1 MLCRLI
7 ARCVVYPS
15 TRVLSPT
22 VPLPAHFITRKSSR
36 PRTFEI
42 RTYSTMHSPPFVGAI
57 DQGTSS
63 TRFILF
69 DVNGKIVLS
78 HQEEFE
84 QKYPEPG
91 WVEQDPLLILKTVT
105 SCIDNVYK
113 QFEEKKVGQKSD
125 IKAVGIT
132 NQRETTVL
140 WDKETGKP
148 LYNAIIW
155 SDGRTKSTCDKL
167 LEKCKGNK
175 DVLRDKTGLPI
186 STYFSGIKFRWML
199 DNVPEVKKRCD
210 EGKALF
216 GTIDTWLIWNL
227 TGGVGKGIHVTDV
240 TNASR
245 TLMMDLKTC
254 KWDPELCK
262 FLEVPSNLLPEIK
275 SSSEIYGEL
284 ADGPLAGIPIAGD
297 LGDQQGAVVGQGCFK
312 VGEAKST
319 YGTGCFMLYNTGE
332 TIVHSDHG
340 LLTTVAYQL
349 GPKAKPVYALEGSVA
364 VAGSAIKWLRD
375 NLGIIQKASDMDE
388 LAATVPDTAGA
399 YFVPAFSGLFAP
411 YWKDNARGVLVGI
424 TQFVTKAHIARAT
437 LEAIAFQA
445 KEVLDAMHNDAHT
458 PLSTLK
464 VDGGVTNSKLM
475 LQIQADLLGIPVVQP
490 KSIETTSFGTA
501 YAAGLAV
508 GVWKEIPEQEGA
520 VEYKPT
526 IGEEEREK
534 RLASWKKAVE
544 RTLDWV

>member
-1 MLCRLI
+1 M
-7 ARCVVYPS
+7 
-15 TRVLSPT
+15 
-22 VPLPAHFITRKSSR
+22 
-36 PRTFEI
+36 
-42 RTYSTMHSPPFVGAI
+42 TYSPPFVGSI

-69 DVNGKIVLS
+69 DTTGKIVLS
-78 HQEEFE
+78 HQVEFE

-91 WVEQDPLLILKTVT
+91 WVEQDPLLILSTVRT
-105 SCIDNVYK
+105 CVDEVYK
-113 QFEEKKVGQKSD
+113 QYEAKKIGSKED

-132 NQRETTVL
+132 NQRESTVL
-140 WDKETGKP
+140 WDKTTGKP

-155 SDGRTKSTCDKL
+155 SDGRTQTTCAKL
-167 LEKCKGNK
+167 LEKANGDR
-175 DVLRDKTGLPI
+175 DVMREKTGLPI

-199 DNVPEVKKRCD
+199 DNVPEVKKACD
-210 EGKALF
+210 ENRALF
-216 GTIDTWLIWNL
+216 GTIDTWLVWNL
-227 TGGVGKGIHVTDV
+227 TGGVGKGLHITDV

-245 TLMMDLKTC
+245 TMMMDIRSL

-262 FLEVPSNLLPEIK
+262 FLGVPDNLLPEIK
-275 SSSEIYGEL
+275 SSSEVYGNLTE
-284 ADGPLAGIPIAGD
+284 GPLIGIPIAGI
-297 LGDQQGAVVGQGCFK
+297 LGDQQAAVVGQGCFQ

-332 TIVHSDHG
+332 HIVNSTHG

-349 GPKAKPVYALEGSVA
+349 GPNAKPIYALEGSVA

-375 NLGIIQKASDMDE
+375 NLGIIQKASDMDV
-388 LAATVPDTAGA
+388 LASSVPDTGGA

-424 TQFVTKAHIARAT
+424 TQFITKAHIARAT

-445 KEVLDAMHNDAHT
+445 KEVLDAMHNDAKS
-458 PLSTLK
+458 PLTKLK
-464 VDGGVTNSKLM
+464 VDGGVTNSLLM
-475 LQIQADLLGIPVVQP
+475 LQIQADLLGIPVIQP
-490 KSIETTSFGTA
+490 KSIETTSFGAA

-508 GVWKEIPEQEGA
+508 GVWTQIPDQEGA
-520 VEYKPT
+520 VEYNPT
-526 IGEEEREK
+526 ILEEERSE
-534 RLASWKKAVE
+534 RLSSWKKAVQ

>member
-1 MLCRLI
+1 MTK
-7 ARCVVYPS
+7 Y
-15 TRVLSPT
+15 
-22 VPLPAHFITRKSSR
+22 
-36 PRTFEI
+36 
-42 RTYSTMHSPPFVGAI
+42 SPPFVGAI

-69 DVNGKIVLS
+69 DVSGKIVLS

-91 WVEQDPLLILKTVT
+91 WVEQDPVLILKTVNT
-105 SCIDNVYK
+105 CIENVYK
-113 QFEEKKVGQKSD
+113 QFEEKKVGKKSD
-125 IKAVGIT
+125 IKAIGIT

-140 WDKETGKP
+140 WDKDTGKP

-155 SDGRTKSTCDKL
+155 SDGRTQSTCAKL
-167 LEKCKGNK
+167 LEKCNGDR
-175 DVLRDKTGLPI
+175 DVLREKTGLPI

-199 DNVPEVKKRCD
+199 DNVPEVKKSCD
-210 EGKALF
+210 AGKALF

-245 TLMMDLKTC
+245 TMMMDLKTC

-275 SSSEIYGEL
+275 SSSEVYGEL
-284 ADGPLAGIPIAGD
+284 ADGPLAGVPIAGD

-332 TIVHSDHG
+332 TIVNSSHG

-375 NLGIIQKASDMDE
+375 NLGIIKKASDMDD
-388 LAATVPDTAGA
+388 LAASVPDTGGA

-411 YWKDNARGVLVGI
+411 YWKDNARGVMVGI
-424 TQFVTKAHIARAT
+424 TQYITKAHIARAT

-458 PLSTLK
+458 PLSSLK

-475 LQIQADLLGIPVVQP
+475 LQIQADLLGLPVVQP
-490 KSIETTSFGTA
+490 KSIETTSFGAA

-508 GVWKEIPEQEGA
+508 GVWTEIPEQDGS
-520 VEYKPT
+520 VEYAPS
-526 IGEEEREK
+526 IDDAEREK
-534 RLASWKKAVE
+534 RLASWKKAVQ
-544 RTLDWV
+544 RTMDWV

>member
-1 MLCRLI
+1 M
-7 ARCVVYPS
+7 APN
-15 TRVLSPT
+15 
-22 VPLPAHFITRKSSR
+22 
-36 PRTFEI
+36 
-42 RTYSTMHSPPFVGAI
+42 PPYVGSI

-69 DVNGKIVLS
+69 DVTGKIVLS
-78 HQEEFE
+78 HQVEFE
-84 QKYPEPG
+84 QKYPNPG
-91 WVEQDPLLILKTVT
+91 WVEQDPELILTTVKT
-105 SCIDNVYK
+105 CIEEVMK
-113 QFEEKKVGQKSD
+113 QYDSKKMGSKSD

-132 NQRETTVL
+132 NQRETTIL
-140 WDKETGKP
+140 WDKNTGKP

-155 SDGRTKSTCDKL
+155 SDGRTQSTCAKL
-167 LEKCKGNK
+167 LEKSNGNK
-175 DVLRDKTGLPI
+175 DVLREKTGLPI

-199 DNVPEVKKRCD
+199 DNVPEVKKACD
-210 EGKALF
+210 EKRALF
-216 GTIDTWLIWNL
+216 GTMDTWLMWNL

-245 TLMMDLKTC
+245 TMMMDIRTM

-262 FLEVPSNLLPEIK
+262 FLEVPDYLLPEIK
-275 SSSEIYGEL
+275 SSAEVYGEMCE
-284 ADGPLAGIPIAGD
+284 GPLAGIPIAGD
-297 LGDQQGAVVGQGCFK
+297 LGDQQAAVVGQGCFQ

-332 TIVHSDHG
+332 SLVHSTHG

-375 NLGIIQKASDMDE
+375 NLGIIQKASDMDV
-388 LAATVPDTAGA
+388 LASSVPDTGGA

-424 TQFVTKAHIARAT
+424 TQFITKAHIARAT

-445 KEVLDAMHNDAHT
+445 KEVLDAMHNDAKT
-458 PLSTLK
+458 PLSKLR
-464 VDGGVTNSKLM
+464 VDGGVTNSLLM

-490 KSIETTSFGTA
+490 KSIETTSFGAA

-520 VEYKPT
+520 VEYCPT
-526 IGEEEREK
+526 IEEEERK
-534 RLASWKKAVE
+534 TRLAEWKKAVQ
-544 RTLDWV
+544 RTMDWV